1 MWIATGVWAVAVA
14 ALAVTTVALSNS
26 ALTTE
31 QLGQLV
37 TLRHVLFGVAVFSV
51 VWVLQ
56 AISGNWSRVLT
67 ILLAGLLIIRGTLWV
82 TTNLIWD
89 HTLTPGGLPVYG
101 PGRTWF
107 ILSTNLVALALILS
121 VLARPWNSEV
131 ARRATAWALIPAS
144 ILSVVI
150 TFLPGAMSEYL
161 MVVILSIPVLVV
173 QAVLLSGL
181 AVQYRQV
188 KVRGQRDARLAEFGR
203 QALTPG
209 ETVPAQ
215 AAVELVMD
223 TLEPIYCE
231 YAEVFV
237 GTRRPIATAGVRPTS
252 VDVMTMTIP
261 VESAGK
267 NVGEISVFGRLTQED
282 SVFLQGVAVVLS
294 AALSRAKTESELR
307 DQALH
312 DPLTGLPNW
321 ALLQDRLRRLIA
333 RSSGRMVVILCCDI
347 TELKAI
353 NDEFGHEIGD
363 AVLGEVGKRLGEI
376 AEQHGT
382 VARIG
387 ADEFVVTQLVDDQTG
402 ADGLSLAATTIAAM
416 PLMVGTLS
424 VPFEVRV
431 GRTVSNDPAADPD
444 RLVRDAEIA
453 LMQAKSNAVRHAS
466 YDNSAREASSARRKL
481 VRALAT
487 ALKGD
492 EVYVEYQPILE
503 LATQRVVGV
512 EALARWRM
520 EDGTLVP
527 PLDFI
532 PLAESHGLIN
542 QITGL
547 VLDKAFAQL
556 VEWDREG
563 GTAAGLRMSV
573 NVTPN
578 VVGDSHFIERITALM
593 DAHGVDPTRITLEVT
608 ESALEGAE
616 DDVLRNMHEIRRL
629 GLRLSLD
636 DFGTGYSTFDRLLNL
651 PVGELKID
659 RRFTKTGAGPHRKIV
674 PTVVDLAHR
683 SELVVVAE
691 GIETQAQWSML
702 LADGCE
708 YGQGYLFSRP
718 LNGARIPEYIRRSHL
733 SLVDRESSAL

>member
-1 MWIATGVWAVAVA
+1 
-14 ALAVTTVALSNS
+14 
-26 ALTTE
+26 
-31 QLGQLV
+31 
-37 TLRHVLFGVAVFSV
+37 
-51 VWVLQ
+51 
-56 AISGNWSRVLT
+56 
-67 ILLAGLLIIRGTLWV
+67 
-82 TTNLIWD
+82 
-89 HTLTPGGLPVYG
+89 
-101 PGRTWF
+101 
-107 ILSTNLVALALILS
+107 
-121 VLARPWNSEV
+121 
-131 ARRATAWALIPAS
+131 
-144 ILSVVI
+144 
-150 TFLPGAMSEYL
+150 
-161 MVVILSIPVLVV
+161 
-173 QAVLLSGL
+173 
-181 AVQYRQV
+181 
-188 KVRGQRDARLAEFGR
+188 
-203 QALTPG
+203 
-209 ETVPAQ
+209 
-215 AAVELVMD
+215 
-223 TLEPIYCE
+223 
-231 YAEVFV
+231 
-237 GTRRPIATAGVRPTS
+237 
-252 VDVMTMTIP
+252 
-261 VESAGK
+261 
-267 NVGEISVFGRLTQED
+267 
-282 SVFLQGVAVVLS
+282 
-294 AALSRAKTESELR
+294 
-307 DQALH
+307 
-312 DPLTGLPNW
+312 
-321 ALLQDRLRRLIA
+321 
-333 RSSGRMVVILCCDI
+333 MVVILCCDI

-363 AVLGEVGKRLGEI
+363 AVLGEVGKRLGEV

-387 ADEFVVTQLVDDQTG
+387 ADEFVVTQLVDDQSG
-402 ADGLSLAATTIAAM
+402 ADGLSLAATTIGAM
-416 PLMVGTLS
+416 PLMIGTLA

-431 GRTVSNDPAADPD
+431 GRTVSTDPAADPD

-556 VEWDREG
+556 VEWDLEG

-659 RRFTKTGAGPHRKIV
+659 KRFTKTGAGPHRKIV

-691 GIETQAQWSML
+691 GIETQEQWSML

-733 SLVDRESSAL
+733 SLVDRESSAY